1 LAKNIGG
8 EAIMAESLELAVPQ
22 KKVDVNTHIEQ
33 VLYQVK
39 LLEILIPDMDDVKN
53 YLLNYPDIIDLIIP
67 ICELV
72 KEKFKYPAQVL
83 LEVYH
88 DPEIVDEY
96 ISIEIR
102 QRKYDESVMKRIKE
116 IRPDYN
122 DKLIDKEG
130 WIFVTTDFR
139 QPR

>member
-1 LAKNIGG
+1 
-8 EAIMAESLELAVPQ
+8 MAESLELAVPQ

-33 VLYQVK
+33 ILSQVK
-39 LLEILIPDMDDVKN
+39 LLEILIPDPDDVKN

-72 KEKFKYPAQVL
+72 KEKFKHPAQVS

-102 QRKYDESVMKRIKE
+102 QQKYDESVMKRIKE
-116 IRPDYN
+116 IGI
-122 DKLIDKEG
+122 KCEIELIGKKG

>member
-1 LAKNIGG
+1 
-8 EAIMAESLELAVPQ
+8 MSESLVHELEVPQ
-22 KKVDVNTHIEQ
+22 KKVDVNTQITQ
-33 VLYQVK
+33 VLSQVEA
-39 LLEILIPDMDDVKN
+39 LEILIPDSEDVRN
-53 YLLNYPDIIDLIIP
+53 YLIHYPDIIDLIIP

-72 KEKFKYPAQVL
+72 KEKFKHPTQIL

-102 QRKYDESVMKRIKE
+102 QRKYDESVMKRIEE
-116 IRPDYN
+116 IGTEYEN
-122 DKLIDKEG
+122 ELIGKNG
-130 WIFVTTDFR
+130 WILVTTDYR

>member
-1 LAKNIGG
+1 
-8 EAIMAESLELAVPQ
+8 
-22 KKVDVNTHIEQ
+22 
-33 VLYQVK
+33 
-39 LLEILIPDMDDVKN
+39 
-53 YLLNYPDIIDLIIP
+53 
-67 ICELV
+67 V
-72 KEKFKYPAQVL
+72 KEKFKHPAQVL

>member
-1 LAKNIGG
+1 
-8 EAIMAESLELAVPQ
+8 MAESLVHELDVPQ
-22 KKVDVNTHIEQ
+22 KEIDINTQITKVLSQ
-33 VLYQVK
+33 VEALG
-39 LLEILIPDMDDVKN
+39 ILIPDSEDVRN
-53 YLLNYPDIIDLIIP
+53 YLLHFTDIIDLIIP

>member
-1 LAKNIGG
+1 
-8 EAIMAESLELAVPQ
+8 MS
-22 KKVDVNTHIEQ
+22 D
-33 VLYQVK
+33 
-39 LLEILIPDMDDVKN
+39 
-53 YLLNYPDIIDLIIP
+53 LLNYPDIIDLIIP

-72 KEKFKYPAQVL
+72 KEKFKHPAQVL

>member
-1 LAKNIGG
+1 
-8 EAIMAESLELAVPQ
+8 MAESLELAVPQ

-72 KEKFKYPAQVL
+72 KEKFKHPAQVL